1 MSELLTTPQAAAANS
16 IPAEAPWTWKETIP
30 DDAELRKLGGDV
42 VADEP
47 CHLGHAESLLWKKSL
62 GERIAA
68 LQQLVSPFGKT
79 DTACI
84 LYEALGYIRFLHGQV
99 QALSSAPYVPR
110 LPPSAPHVPLP
121 AVVEEPSE
129 VVEPSDLRSRG
140 LCLVPL
146 CCSDRVAGVDV
157 CSLAAAMGL
166 AAEEEDTE
174 APPWMLRLRGD
185 HHPGQP
191 V

>member
-1 MSELLTTPQAAAANS
+1 MSELPNTPQAPRPLLAAAATS

-84 LYEALGYIRFLHGQV
+84 LYEVLGYIRFLHGQV
-99 QALSSAPYVPR
+99 QALSSPYLQCL
-110 LPPSAPHVPLP
+110 LPPASHVPLP
-121 AVVEEPSE
+121 A

-140 LCLVPL
+140 LCLVPI
-146 CCSDRVAGVDV
+146 CCSDRVDGVDV
-157 CSLAAAMGL
+157 CSLVAAMEL
-166 AAEEEDTE
+166 AAEEFSK

>member
-1 MSELLTTPQAAAANS
+1 MSELPNTPQAPRPLLAAAATS

-47 CHLGHAESLLWKKSL
+47 CHLGHAESL
-62 GERIAA
+62 
-68 LQQLVSPFGKT
+68 T

-84 LYEALGYIRFLHGQV
+84 LYEVLGYIRFLHGQV
-99 QALSSAPYVPR
+99 QVLSSPYLQCL
-110 LPPSAPHVPLP
+110 LPPASHVPLP
-121 AVVEEPSE
+121 A

-140 LCLVPL
+140 LCLVPI
-146 CCSDRVAGVDV
+146 CCSDRVDGVDV
-157 CSLAAAMGL
+157 CSLVAAMEL
-166 AAEEEDTE
+166 AAEEEFSK